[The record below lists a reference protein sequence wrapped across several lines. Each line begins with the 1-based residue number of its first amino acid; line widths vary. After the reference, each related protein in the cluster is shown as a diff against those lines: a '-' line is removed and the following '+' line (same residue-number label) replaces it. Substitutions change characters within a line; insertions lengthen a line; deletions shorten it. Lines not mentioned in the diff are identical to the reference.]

1 MINLTLLE
9 FQWSTE
15 LKISILVVI
24 AILFVICIFLLIR
37 EIRRKIIVHNF
48 KKKEETS
55 DPEGKFNVIATIYD
69 GDDKTV
75 IRLKKSNK

>member
-37 EIRRKIIVHNF
+37 EIRRKIIVHTF

-55 DPEGKFNVIATIYD
+55 DPEGKINVIATIYD
-69 GDDKTV
+69 SDDKTV
-75 IRLKKSNK
+75 IRLKKSGN

>member
-24 AILFVICIFLLIR
+24 AILFIICIFLLIR

-69 GDDKTV
+69 SDDKTV
-75 IRLKKSNK
+75 IRLKKSGN

>member
-55 DPEGKFNVIATIYD
+55 DPDGKFNVITTIYD

-75 IRLKKSNK
+75 IRLKKSGN

>member
-9 FQWSTE
+9 LQWSTE

-24 AILFVICIFLLIR
+24 AILFIICIFLLIR

-48 KKKEETS
+48 KKKEDAS
-55 DPEGKFNVIATIYD
+55 DSEGKFNVIDTIYD

-75 IRLKKSNK
+75 IRLKKSGN